1 MRLSTRRAW
10 AAGLCIVL
18 IMAGVHGQR
27 VYAPEEDEAITLIR
41 QIYDLVSSDGSTPVD
56 WDLVRSFFLEE
67 AVIVLRSSAQ
77 DHTIF
82 SLDGFIQDFKDFY
95 ENPVVQES
103 GFREEIV
110 RINPQIYRDAAS
122 IGVVYEASIPGSERP
137 PQKGID
143 FWILI
148 KMDDQWKVIGISN
161 EIIPPGQ
168 EIPDFFQ

>member
-1 MRLSTRRAW
+1 MTQSTRKIWTAS
-10 AAGLCIVL
+10 LCILL
-18 IMAGVHGQR
+18 IMTGVHGQN
-27 VYAPEEDEAITLIR
+27 VYTPEEDEAITLIR
-41 QIYDLVSSDGSTPVD
+41 QIYDEVSSDGSTPVD

-67 AVIVLRSSAQ
+67 AVIVLRSSAR

-82 SLDGFIQDFKDFY
+82 TLDGFIQDFRDFY

-110 RINPQIYRDAAS
+110 RIKPQIYRDAAS

-148 KMDDQWKVIGISN
+148 NMDNQWKVVGISN
-161 EIIPPGQ
+161 EIIPPDQ
-168 EIPDFFQ
+168 EFPEFFQ